1 MTLEEQGCTLFDLRV
16 MLDALE
22 DFAHESLA
30 FCNVRHNGELVAPVS
45 TRQAE
50 RAHVLIRHAAQL
62 ARKLQTE
69 PVEDAE

>member
-1 MTLEEQGCTLFDLRV
+1 MTFEERDLIAHDLRI

-30 FCNVRHNGELVAPVS
+30 FCNIRHNGELVAPIAL
-45 TRQAE
+45 REAE
-50 RAHVLIRHAAQL
+50 RAHLLIRHAAQL
-62 ARKLQTE
+62 ARKLEVE